1 MPSRFTLEVFFVR
14 QIMKYQEFL
23 NYIYLRHSGNVKLGL
38 GRMYKILI
46 AMNSPNKKLK
56 GIHIAGT
63 NGKGSTAAMC
73 EALSMQYGLNT
84 GLNTSPHLV
93 DYRERIRLNGI
104 NVELN
109 ELITTYKK
117 WENVLEENEAS
128 FFEIT
133 TAMAFNLFHSKK
145 VENAIF
151 EVGLGGRLDGTN
163 PFIST
168 VSVITTIS
176 YDHTKSLGDSIEKIA
191 YEKAGIIKENTP
203 LILGRIP
210 EIAKKVIKKRARTL
224 NASVQ
229 EFGKD
234 FSISNIKLSE
244 LGTTFDYHSDQLELE
259 DLTVNLLGK
268 HQAYNAAVA
277 ITAFIT
283 FMQKTDRKLDK
294 QKFYQALSQVNWQGR
309 MQIISSHPTVI
320 IDGAHNVE
328 GVKAL
333 TNNLK
338 AIFPNKRIF
347 FVLAILR
354 DKKLSEII
362 KDICRVSYKVYVSKN
377 KSTRAAEIE
386 DQIEIV
392 KKHHTNYETI
402 MDVVDAVKK
411 AVSDAEENDV
421 VMVSGSLYTISE
433 VLKEKG
439 KIFLN

>member
-1 MPSRFTLEVFFVR
+1 M
-14 QIMKYQEFL
+14 IYQEFL
-23 NYIYLRHSGNVKLGL
+23 DYIYQRHSGNVKLGL
-38 GRMYKILI
+38 DRMYKILK
-46 AMNSPNKKLK
+46 AMDSPNEKLK

-93 DYRERIRLNGI
+93 DYRERIRLNGSNI
-104 NVELN
+104 ELD
-109 ELITTYKK
+109 ELIITYKK

-133 TAMAFNLFHSKK
+133 TAMAFNLFQSKK

-163 PFIST
+163 PFLST

-176 YDHTKSLGDSIEKIA
+176 YDHTKSLGDTIEKIA
-191 YEKAGIIKENTP
+191 FEKAGIIKENTP
-203 LILGRIP
+203 LILGKIHP
-210 EIAKKVIKKRARTL
+210 EAIKVIKKRAQTL
-224 NASVQ
+224 NAPIK
-229 EFGKD
+229 EFGID
-234 FSISNIKLSE
+234 FSISNIELNE
-244 LGTTFDYHSDQLELE
+244 LGTTFDYHSDHLDLEGI
-259 DLTVNLLGK
+259 TVNLLGK

-283 FMQKTDRKLDK
+283 FLHNTGRKLDK
-294 QKFYQALSQVNWQGR
+294 PKFYKALSNVNWQGR
-309 MQIISSHPTVI
+309 MQIISSRPTVI
-320 IDGAHNVE
+320 IDGAHNEE
-328 GVKAL
+328 GVKTL

-338 AIFPNKRIF
+338 AIFPSKRIL

-362 KDICRVSYKVYVSKN
+362 KDICSTSYKIYVSKN

-386 DQIEIV
+386 DQIKIV
-392 KKHHTNYETI
+392 EKHHTNYEVV
-402 MDVVDAVKK
+402 MNVVDAVKK
-411 AVSDAEENDV
+411 AISDADENDI

-433 VLKEKG
+433 VLKEKE